1 MSLLTSAVES
11 ACRAVAL
18 PSHFHLSRLSTKRP
32 LQAMARIAA
41 TEEVDGIRDE
51 GDVGGPEEQM
61 GGMLHLGPDS
71 VQ

>member
-1 MSLLTSAVES
+1 MQAV
-11 ACRAVAL
+11 
-18 PSHFHLSRLSTKRP
+18 
-32 LQAMARIAA
+32 ARIAA